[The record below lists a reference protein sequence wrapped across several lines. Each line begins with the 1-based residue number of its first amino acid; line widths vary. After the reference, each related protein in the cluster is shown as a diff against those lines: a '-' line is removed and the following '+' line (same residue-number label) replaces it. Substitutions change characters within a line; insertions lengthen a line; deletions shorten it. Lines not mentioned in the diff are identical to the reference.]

1 MKYWSIVRK
10 IFKIKRTTGKGR
22 YQKDGDYVWMTDG
35 YSAWRFT
42 QKDDEKYAEDEC
54 IFDLSKFGEFD
65 IKGEMIDKFKDF
77 EDVVKKSVE
86 PKTDDKKN
94 LIKFESKNLS
104 GYYNEDF
111 LKIIDSK
118 DELKLAG
125 LEYYTVLCIFNK
137 GQLVGLI
144 LPVRVH
150 DEN

>member
-1 MKYWSIVRK
+1 MKYWTIVRK
-10 IFKIKRTTGKGR
+10 IFKIKRTTGKCR

-77 EDVVKKSVE
+77 EDIKKKSVE
-86 PKTDDKKN
+86 LNVNSKN
-94 LIKFESKNLS
+94 NLFKFESKNLS

-111 LKIIDSK
+111 LKVIDSK
-118 DELKLAG
+118 DELKLVG
-125 LEYYTVLCIFNK
+125 LEHYTVLCIFNK